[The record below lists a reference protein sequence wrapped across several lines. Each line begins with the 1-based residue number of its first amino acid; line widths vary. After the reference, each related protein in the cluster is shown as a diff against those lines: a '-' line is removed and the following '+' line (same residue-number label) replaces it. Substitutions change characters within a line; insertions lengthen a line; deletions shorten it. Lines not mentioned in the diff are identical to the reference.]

1 MIRYRLFDHT
11 ADLGVEVFGA
21 TISEL
26 FANGA
31 FALFDLLVD
40 LEKVRQAVVR
50 NVKVTGG
57 DLSDLWVNYLR
68 ECLYLWNGEGLLLVN
83 YAIVSIDQKQ
93 VATTMRGEPFDP
105 VRHRIRHEIKA
116 VTYHQASVLETPQ
129 GWTGK
134 VIFDV

>member
-21 TISEL
+21 TINEL
-26 FANGA
+26 FVNGA
-31 FALFDLLVD
+31 FALFDLLTD
-40 LEKVRQAVVR
+40 LDRVRQAVEH
-50 NVKVTGG
+50 NVTATGE
-57 DLSDLWVNYLR
+57 DLSGLWVNYLR

-105 VRHRIRHEIKA
+105 ARHQIKQEIKA
-116 VTYHQASVLETPQ
+116 ATYHQASVLRTPQ